1 MDAHFSQ
8 HMFLC
13 IMNGGVCS
21 YPVKEM
27 FALLKWMKRRIVL
40 LLCLAGFASPFIFIQ
55 LTDWFYYS
63 SLIGWILG
71 FICISSAYVIVSRR
85 PDEEPAGEQ

>member
-1 MDAHFSQ
+1 
-8 HMFLC
+8 
-13 IMNGGVCS
+13 
-21 YPVKEM
+21 M